1 MTKSRGATED
11 AGRRGQLADLAH
23 LVMSVSRD
31 IRGFGHSDPDIIE
44 VTHLESLVMGYLQRH
59 PGAGPSRISAQ
70 VGLRSSNA
78 SAVLRSLEE
87 KGMVR
92 RVPDPTDRRSVSV
105 HPTPLAASNLERVR
119 AQWAHVLAPHVPK
132 ELDLTPLIELL
143 ATIDDGFMGPAE
155 SGFEVHNA
163 APLGARR

>member
-1 MTKSRGATED
+1 
-11 AGRRGQLADLAH
+11 
-23 LVMSVSRD
+23 MSVSRD

-105 HPTPLAASNLERVR
+105 HPTPLAASNLARVR
-119 AQWAHVLAPHVPK
+119 EQWARVLAPHVPP
-132 ELDLTPLIELL
+132 ELDLAPLIALL
-143 ATIDDGFMGPAE
+143 ATIDDGFMGPADPE
-155 SGFEVHNA
+155 LDDNDASSGA
-163 APLGARR
+163 SR